1 MLFEFPVPQTHSSLF
16 RNLYVPLRTF
26 LISHEQIRL
35 YIKRKEYY
43 TIRTEFQNTQKKDT
57 DKKIAEQGKQN
68 IKIKCI
74 MLMM

>member
-1 MLFEFPVPQTHSSLF
+1 MSH
-16 RNLYVPLRTF
+16 YATF
-26 LISHEQIRL
+26 LISHEQKRL
-35 YIKRKEYY
+35 YIIRKEYY